1 MTAPTNT
8 NPALVLAWQIVCF
21 SVEAQDYVCAF
32 YCTAADGASFSTGF
46 RPYTREAR
54 DNFKVKGDTWTR
66 IESVPAHAEFIGRY
80 ETPASLR
87 IRA

>member
-8 NPALVLAWQIVCF
+8 NPALVLAWQIVRLN
-21 SVEAQDYVCAF
+21 EAQNDFICAF
-32 YCTAADGASFSTGF
+32 YCTTADGASFSTGF
-46 RPYTREAR
+46 RPYTNEVR
-54 DNFKVKGDTWTR
+54 DNFKVRGDTWTR
-66 IESVPAHAEFIGRY
+66 IDTVPAADFIGRY